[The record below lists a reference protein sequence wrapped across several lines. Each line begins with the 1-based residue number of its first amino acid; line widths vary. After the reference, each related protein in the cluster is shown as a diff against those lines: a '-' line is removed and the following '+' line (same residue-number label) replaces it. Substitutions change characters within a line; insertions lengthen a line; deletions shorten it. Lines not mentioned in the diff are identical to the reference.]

1 MKVDYLIIGAGII
14 GAALAA
20 EIARRKPAA
29 RILVAEKEKDA
40 AWHQT
45 GRNSGVVHS
54 GVYYTPG
61 SLKTR
66 CCRAGMEATKAF
78 CATRGIGYE
87 ERGKLLVATNAQ
99 EAANLAKLQ
108 ERAAQ
113 NDVKAERL
121 ELAELKRL
129 EPAITGLAALHIP
142 ATAITDY
149 AGITRAL
156 LADVETAGGTV
167 RFGLPITQ
175 NITTQ
180 LAYNI
185 SQEKYEFDDSCL
197 TAGVYDFT
205 KCNISAPI
213 RNAITDNPN
222 WVKSSVSGNVVY
234 NTIDDVKNPHY
245 GIYAN
250 AGIEVAGLGGDAKFV
265 KYTARAS
272 VYQTLWEEA
281 DIVGVLSGGAGYMQS
296 YGSNGLRLFD
306 LFQSNDRMIRGFDYN
321 GIGPAASNGAGGYDH
336 LGGTTYFNASAE
348 AQFPL
353 PLVPESLGLRGA
365 VFADAATL
373 YGNPISGVDP
383 STVGSQLRA
392 SVGVGL
398 MWASPFGPLRIDYAK
413 PIKKQPTDDVQEFNF
428 GISTRF

>member
-66 CCRAGMEATKAF
+66 FCRAGMEATKAF

-167 RFGLPITQ
+167 RFNAPVLTARKAGEAYEVDVGGDRISAGHIIACSGLASDRVARMLGIDPGIRIVPFRGEYFVLPTRLQTVVSHLIYPVPNPALPFLGVHLTPMIDGTITVGP
-175 NITTQ
+175 NAV
-180 LAYNI
+180 LALAR
-185 SQEKYEFDDSCL
+185 EKYTRFSVDPHDAWSALSYPGLWKMLARHPLPTLNELKGSLFKRVYLQAVRKYCPEVRLEDLTTYRSANRAQAVRPDGTLVDDFL
-197 TAGVYDFT
+197 IKRLDGITAIL
-205 KCNISAPI
+205 NAP
-213 RNAITDNPN
+213 
-222 WVKSSVSGNVVY
+222 S
-234 NTIDDVKNPHY
+234 
-245 GIYAN
+245 
-250 AGIEVAGLGGDAKFV
+250 
-265 KYTARAS
+265 
-272 VYQTLWEEA
+272 
-281 DIVGVLSGGAGYMQS
+281 
-296 YGSNGLRLFD
+296 
-306 LFQSNDRMIRGFDYN
+306 
-321 GIGPAASNGAGGYDH
+321 PAATGAIPI
-336 LGGTTYFNASAE
+336 AR
-348 AQFPL
+348 QI
-353 PLVPESLGLRGA
+353 
-365 VFADAATL
+365 ADDIL
-373 YGNPISGVDP
+373 
-383 STVGSQLRA
+383 
-392 SVGVGL
+392 
-398 MWASPFGPLRIDYAK
+398 
-413 PIKKQPTDDVQEFNF
+413 
-428 GISTRF
+428 